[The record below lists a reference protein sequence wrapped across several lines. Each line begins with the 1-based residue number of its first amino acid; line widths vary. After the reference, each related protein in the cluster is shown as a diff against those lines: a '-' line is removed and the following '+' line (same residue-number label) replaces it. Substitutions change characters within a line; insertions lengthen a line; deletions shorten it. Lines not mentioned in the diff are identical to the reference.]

1 MQYYVNCPPRHM
13 REKENINI
21 DVPTSDVEDFLYYVR
36 LLADE
41 RNISS
46 RRAFG
51 ELGRGVY
58 QQLMEKEYDRQDR
71 KSRQRGRHNR

>member
-1 MQYYVNCPPRHM
+1 MD
-13 REKENINI
+13 I
-21 DVPTSDVEDFLYYVR
+21 PTQDVEDFLYYVR

-51 ELGRGVY
+51 EMVKGVY

-71 KSRQRGRHNR
+71 KSRQRGRYNR

>member
-1 MQYYVNCPPRHM
+1 MD
-13 REKENINI
+13 I
-21 DVPTSDVEDFLYYVR
+21 PTSDVEDFLYYVR

-51 ELGRGVY
+51 ELVRGVY
-58 QQLMEKEYDRQDR
+58 QSLMEKEYDRQDR
-71 KSRQRGRHNR
+71 KSRQRGRHNC

>member
-1 MQYYVNCPPRHM
+1 MD
-13 REKENINI
+13 I
-21 DVPTSDVEDFLYYVR
+21 PTQDVEDFLYYVR

-51 ELGRGVY
+51 ELVKGVY

-71 KSRQRGRHNR
+71 KSRQRGRYNR

>member
-1 MQYYVNCPPRHM
+1 MD
-13 REKENINI
+13 I
-21 DVPTSDVEDFLYYVR
+21 PTSDVEDFLYYVR

-51 ELGRGVY
+51 ELVKGVY

-71 KSRQRGRHNR
+71 KSRQRGRHNC